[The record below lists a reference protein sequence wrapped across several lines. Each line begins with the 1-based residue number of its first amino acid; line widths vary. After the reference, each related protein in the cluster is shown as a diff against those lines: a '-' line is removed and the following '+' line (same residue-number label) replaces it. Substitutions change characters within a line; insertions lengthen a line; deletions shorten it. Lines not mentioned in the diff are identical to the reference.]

1 MVGSIKAINHING
14 FKDKT
19 HKIILIYA
27 EKALN
32 KIQHVFII
40 NVVKEAGLKGT
51 YHNIIKAT
59 YNKLIILNGE
69 KLKQSY
75 YNEECSQAICPL
87 SPPFSI

>member
-1 MVGSIKAINHING
+1 MFGSINVINHING

-19 HKIILIYA
+19 HMTILIYA

-32 KIQHVFII
+32 KIQHVFIT
-40 NVVKEAGLKGT
+40 NVVKEARLKGT

-59 YNKLIILNGE
+59 YNKPITLNGE

-75 YNEECSQAICPL
+75 HNEE
-87 SPPFSI
+87 